1 MSNQKADLLNAIL
14 NYLARHGVA
23 DMSLRP
29 MAGELG
35 TSPRM
40 LLFYFGSKEGLI
52 QAVMDEL
59 HARLQASFVNEVQRR
74 PGEPKLPP
82 IKRFWEWAMT
92 GDNSDHLRLLYEMQV
107 IAAQNPA
114 EFQRYLERNSADWQ
128 ALALEQL
135 SDTVR
140 SPVLATLC
148 VAVFDGLFLE
158 FMSTG
163 QRDRLSD
170 ALDLFV
176 ALANGRSHAPA
187 DQEVKV
193 QKP

>member
-14 NYLARHGVA
+14 SYLAKHGVA

-40 LLFYFGSKEGLI
+40 LLFHFGSKEGLI
-52 QAVMDEL
+52 RAVMDEL
-59 HARLQASFVNEVQRR
+59 HARLQASFVDEVRRR

-82 IKRFWEWAMT
+82 IKRFWEWAMA

-128 ALALEQL
+128 SLALEQL
-135 SDTVR
+135 SDAVR
-140 SPVLATLC
+140 SPVMATLC
-148 VAVFDGLFLE
+148 LAVFDGLFLE

-163 QRDRLSD
+163 QRDRLGD

-176 ALANGRSHAPA
+176 ELANGSFHAPA